1 MPKFVG
7 VSLKTVAGRADSTG
21 GAAAGTGVGEV
32 TMAVTNG
39 VVDITAPPFARRFG
53 TLIRERRLATGDSIR
68 SIARGSA
75 GELTVRMLRDIED
88 ALVPLDHGLVSL
100 VASCYG
106 ADLAAILPERLSIA
120 ISDDG
125 VIRSGPAE
133 RHFLPG
139 DEVALLTA
147 YLELVRSM
155 RRQNDSTIVL
165 RRDDIDVLAEHVR
178 QPGSVVVERLL
189 AVMGTSRTQR
199 SAVLALFA
207 TGAMVIGLASS
218 AAAGGTDDT
227 TPAVTRGTVESVAP
241 GHAAVAL
248 TTDPIDPTDLTDPTG
263 PATARGLAE
272 QRDEVATVL
281 GPAVGPAT
289 LRPSTRSTPTAEQQ
303 PVPTTT
309 TLPPQHGTAEA
320 LAPIDDGGTLDSGTL
335 DGGTV
340 DGGTLDTIAPPPPPA
355 VTFPPIAPY
364 EPPPDQDSG
373 EAPVPSLP

>member
-218 AAAGGTDDT
+218 AAAGGTDDA

-248 TTDPIDPTDLTDPTG
+248 TTDPTDPTDPTG
-263 PATARGLAE
+263 PATARSLAE

-289 LRPSTRSTPTAEQQ
+289 PRPSTRSTPTAEQQ

-309 TLPPQHGTAEA
+309 TLPPQPGTAEA

-335 DGGTV
+335 DGGS
-340 DGGTLDTIAPPPPPA
+340 LDTIAPPPPPA